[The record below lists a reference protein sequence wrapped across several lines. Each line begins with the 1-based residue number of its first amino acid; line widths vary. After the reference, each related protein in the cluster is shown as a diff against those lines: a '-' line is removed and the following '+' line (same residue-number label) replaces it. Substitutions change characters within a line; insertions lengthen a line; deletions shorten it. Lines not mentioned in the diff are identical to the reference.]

1 MDYDV
6 GAAFDRIETELI
18 NSMIRNMD
26 RHRAEELKEGYNWE
40 MWQTL
45 QLKQLEKYKRVS
57 AKKYKGQFKDINNKI
72 ELLIRQAN
80 RKGYMSEEAKILKAI
95 KKGFFANKSDEA
107 LNGAFFRVNER
118 KPDALIQAT
127 VKLYSML
134 KCMPTPEQALM
145 SRQ

>member
-1 MDYDV
+1 MNYDI
-6 GAAFDRIETELI
+6 GAAFDRIESELI
-18 NSMIRNMD
+18 SSMVRNMD
-26 RHRAEELKEGYNWE
+26 RHGAEELKEGYNWE

-45 QLKQLEKYKRVS
+45 QLKQLEKYKRIS
-57 AKKYKGQFKDINNKI
+57 AKKYKGQFKDINNRI
-72 ELLIRQAN
+72 EDLIRESSK
-80 RKGYMSEEAKILKAI
+80 KGYLSEKVKILKGI

-118 KPDALIQAT
+118 KPDALIQAI

>member
-40 MWQTL
+40 MWQAL
-45 QLKQLEKYKRVS
+45 QLKQLERYKRLN

-80 RKGYMSEEAKILKAI
+80 RRGYMC
-95 KKGFFANKSDEA
+95 FF
-107 LNGAFFRVNER
+107 
-118 KPDALIQAT
+118 
-127 VKLYSML
+127 
-134 KCMPTPEQALM
+134 
-145 SRQ
+145 

>member
-45 QLKQLEKYKRVS
+45 QLKQLEKYKRIS
-57 AKKYKGQFKDINNKI
+57 AKKYKGQFKDINNRI
-72 ELLIRQAN
+72 EDLIRESSK
-80 RKGYMSEEAKILKAI
+80 KGYLSEEVKILKGI

-118 KPDALIQAT
+118 KPDALRQAT